1 MKLNQEVKKLID
13 ELIKVNQNIYS
24 LYEKLYNLELEN
36 KIDSLEYLTIL
47 SYIKMVK
54 EELEV
59 DLYNKFISLD
69 YEVKSN
75 ILDYLKKKESNL
87 IDLKS
92 NLRITNSILYDLKYS
107 FSTHVVADVFD
118 KVFDE
123 FNLNSDFKESIDN
136 SVYSCSEV
144 HTTLESDL
152 NNLTLHFLEDEI
164 QKSSDK
170 KSLLKTKY
178 DFIFTKKEY
187 EDELIGNNFKPS
199 IYPKV
204 FTCGQLYNLDLD
216 FIKNVVDRYLNIL
229 LLREFNDILGKNNS
243 KKQLIYKKA
252 YIRSLFTLMSEEE
265 LENQNYIFNELLE
278 NEEYIKEYPN
288 NQENEEIL
296 RRLFR
301 NINNDKKKV
310 FTLK

>member
-92 NLRITNSILYDLKYS
+92 NLRITNSILYNLKYS
-107 FSTHVVADVFD
+107 FSTHVVTDVFD
-118 KVFDE
+118 KVSDE
-123 FNLNSDFKESIDN
+123 FNLNSDFKESIAN

-229 LLREFNDILGKNNS
+229 LLREFNDILENNNS

-252 YIRSLFTLMSEEE
+252 YIRSLITLMSEEE

-310 FTLK
+310 FMLK

>member
-92 NLRITNSILYDLKYS
+92 NLRITNSILYNLKYS
-107 FSTHVVADVFD
+107 FSTHIVTDVFD
-118 KVFDE
+118 KVSDE
-123 FNLNSDFKESIDN
+123 FNLNSDFKKSIDN

-170 KSLLKTKY
+170 KTLLKTKY

-229 LLREFNDILGKNNS
+229 LLREFNDILGNNNS